1 MDIRK
6 LQKTVIN
13 ALESVKARDIEN
25 FDVKHLTSMFDRVI
39 IASADSTRQARALVN
54 HMREDLRAIGGTI
67 YGVEGESSGE
77 WVLIDLGDIVVHILQ
92 PAMREHYKLEE
103 LWNQP
108 KPRAPRKTTKPAT
121 KSAAKPAAKSAAA
134 TPR

>member
-13 ALESVKARDIEN
+13 ALEAVKAREIEN
-25 FDVKHLTSMFDRVI
+25 FDVKHLTTLFDRVI
-39 IASADSTRQARALVN
+39 IASADSARQAKALVN
-54 HMREDLRAIGGTI
+54 HLREDLRAVGGKI
-67 YGVEGESSGE
+67 LGVEGEESGE

-92 PAMREHYKLEE
+92 PAIREHYKLEE

-108 KPRAPRKTTKPAT
+108 KPRAPRK
-121 KSAAKPAAKSAAA
+121 AAKPAAKSTAAS
-134 TPR
+134 PE

>member
-1 MDIRK
+1 MKGSRSAPMNIRK

-13 ALESVKARDIEN
+13 ALEAVKAREIEN
-25 FDVKHLTSMFDRVI
+25 FDVRHLTTMFDRVI
-39 IASADSTRQARALVN
+39 VASADSARQAKALAN
-54 HMREDLRAIGGTI
+54 HLREDLRAVGGKI
-67 YGVEGESSGE
+67 HGVEGEASGE

-108 KPRAPRKTTKPAT
+108 KPRAPRK
-121 KSAAKPAAKSAAA
+121 AAKTAAKSAAA
-134 TPR
+134 TPE